1 MQQMKKIALHI
12 LQLVVVLL
20 TLATITFALMKFT
33 PGDPVDKILHLDEAN
48 ISQDQIDETRENL
61 GLNESVGKQY
71 LLWLGQIVQL
81 DFGKSYQTGEP
92 VLDELMFFTPPTLI
106 IAGWSMLLVLLV
118 SLPLGVIA
126 ALRYQTWVDTLIR
139 VVTSATVS
147 IPSYF
152 LGILFVFF
160 LAQRTSIFPAS
171 GIDSP
176 VGYVLPVLSMSIG
189 LSAYYIR
196 MMRSNVIELYQSKEV
211 EASRLRGMSEA
222 YILRA
227 DIFKP
232 AIVPIVTI
240 LGMSVGSLIGGTV
253 VIENLFGIPGIG
265 QFLVDSIRAR
275 DYPVVQGTV
284 LMIGFFVVIANKL
297 SDIVVLFLDPK
308 QRYKRPARKTSRKTP
323 SDKEAYE

>member
-1 MQQMKKIALHI
+1 EFSAWDYRST
-12 LQLVVVLL
+12 
-20 TLATITFALMKFT
+20 TLS
-33 PGDPVDKILHLDEAN
+33 DLD
-48 ISQDQIDETRENL
+48 
-61 GLNESVGKQY
+61 
-71 LLWLGQIVQL
+71 
-81 DFGKSYQTGEP
+81 
-92 VLDELMFFTPPTLI
+92 
-106 IAGWSMLLVLLV
+106 
-118 SLPLGVIA
+118 
-126 ALRYQTWVDTLIR
+126 DTLIR

-160 LAQRTSIFPAS
+160 LAQSTAIFPAS

-196 MMRSNVIELYQSKEV
+196 MMRSNVIELYQSNEV

-240 LGMSVGSLIGGTV
+240 
-253 VIENLFGIPGIG
+253 
-265 QFLVDSIRAR
+265 
-275 DYPVVQGTV
+275 
-284 LMIGFFVVIANKL
+284 
-297 SDIVVLFLDPK
+297 
-308 QRYKRPARKTSRKTP
+308 
-323 SDKEAYE
+323 